1 MTAFTASGTFEVQLS
16 PAAGEV
22 GGSVGRFDLTKTWH
36 GDLQGSGSGLMLSA
50 GNPAAGDA
58 GYVAIETFI
67 GTLHEREGSFAFAQF
82 GLMEGGQPTLTYRV
96 VPGSGIGEL
105 SGIRGVLD
113 LVIEEGEHRYTL
125 TYDLD

>member
-1 MTAFTASGTFEVQLS
+1 M
-16 PAAGEV
+16 
-22 GGSVGRFDLTKTWH
+22 GRFDLTKTWH